1 MTSFKLK
8 CSMKEKE
15 LQQDGMKGDGRY
27 QYEIQ
32 HASISLCF
40 LLLLVNDSQD
50 GITKGHDRPKH
61 RIP

>member
-1 MTSFKLK
+1 
-8 CSMKEKE
+8 MKEKE